1 MSPVPP
7 PQQSGPSTNVIVAA
21 VAAMFVCVVASI
33 TLMAVA
39 VDDGARVESLVG
51 QLLAALTPTIA
62 TIALLAK
69 VHGMGRQ
76 VDFLANGG
84 TDAKVRAAV
93 ADVLDPDLL
102 REDAHDQIAV
112 DRAVRDRQALPSTTP
127 VAP

>member
-7 PQQSGPSTNVIVAA
+7 PVQSGPSTNVIILA
-21 VAAMFVCVVASI
+21 VMAMFVCVVGSI
-33 TLMAVA
+33 TLMAIA
-39 VDDGARVESLVG
+39 VEDGARLESLVG

-62 TIALLAK
+62 TVALLAK
-69 VHGMGRQ
+69 VHGVGRQ

-93 ADVLDPDLL
+93 ADVIDPDLL
-102 REDAHDQIAV
+102 RDDAHDQIAV
-112 DRAVRDRQALPSTTP
+112 DRAVRDRQALPSTPP